1 MRWRV
6 RLAKHT
12 SELKKCWMLLRVLEN
27 TKLEMEM
34 ESAGGGAV
42 LSRRS
47 RTEVRWGDRGDSA
60 RLVGQ
65 GCSFYSPTPT
75 REDFCQP
82 PPPAPK
88 RQAFWLFV
96 WRVLVVTAGGGV
108 LLASSGQS
116 PGLLL
121 LTS

>member
-1 MRWRV
+1 
-6 RLAKHT
+6 
-12 SELKKCWMLLRVLEN
+12 
-27 TKLEMEM
+27 M

-65 GCSFYSPTPT
+65 GCGFYAPTPT

-82 PPPAPK
+82 PPPA
-88 RQAFWLFV
+88 RLESFGCHGWGWGA
-96 WRVLVVTAGGGV
+96 AGI
-108 LLASSGQS
+108 
-116 PGLLL
+116 
-121 LTS
+121 

>member
-1 MRWRV
+1 
-6 RLAKHT
+6 
-12 SELKKCWMLLRVLEN
+12 
-27 TKLEMEM
+27 M

-65 GCSFYSPTPT
+65 DCGSYSPTPT

-88 RQAFWLFV
+88 RQAFWLCLESFGCHS
-96 WRVLVVTAGGGV
+96 WGWGAAGI
-108 LLASSGQS
+108 
-116 PGLLL
+116 
-121 LTS
+121 